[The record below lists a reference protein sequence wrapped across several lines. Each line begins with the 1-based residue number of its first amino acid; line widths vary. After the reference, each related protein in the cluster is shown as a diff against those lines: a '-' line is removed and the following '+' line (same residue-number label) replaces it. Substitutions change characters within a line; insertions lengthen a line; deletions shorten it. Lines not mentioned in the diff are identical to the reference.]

1 MLHKATKLVD
11 FELKVPILLKKRKLK
26 KGNIIFQCLWGKSF
40 LFCHLGQKINTLTN
54 LGNIYFIY
62 IDIYLFFLFF
72 FFEECILYI
81 VWCACNLI
89 ISIF

>member
-11 FELKVPILLKKRKLK
+11 FELKIPILLKKRKEKK
-26 KGNIIFQCLWGKSF
+26 KGNIIFQCLWSKSF

-54 LGNIYFIY
+54 LSNF
-62 IDIYLFFLFF
+62 FF

-81 VWCACNLI
+81 
-89 ISIF
+89 